1 MSLCVCLTF
10 QSQRSRCC
18 AVFLQSNSVADTR
31 VASAEYFSKGGWGS
45 QQQQSPEQI
54 VLVLLT
60 VTLAFLALPSP
71 FFECGQGSSER
82 LLRLAVKSSRQEG
95 EMVPSTT
102 C

>member
-1 MSLCVCLTF
+1 MAFS
-10 QSQRSRCC
+10 
-18 AVFLQSNSVADTR
+18 QSNSVADTGA
-31 VASAEYFSKGGWGS
+31 ASAECFSEEEGRGVGGS

-54 VLVLLT
+54 VLLLLT

-71 FFECGQGSSER
+71 FFFPCQAECGQGSSER
-82 LLRLAVKSSRQEG
+82 LLRLAVKSSRKEG